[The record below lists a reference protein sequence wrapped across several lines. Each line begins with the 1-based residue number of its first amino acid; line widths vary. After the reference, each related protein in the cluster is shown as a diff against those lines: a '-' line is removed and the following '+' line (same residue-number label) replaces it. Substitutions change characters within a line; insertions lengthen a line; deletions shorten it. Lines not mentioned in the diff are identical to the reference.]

1 MWVFSPDSGPSPRNT
16 HLRRRNRQR
25 PTAHRSGSVQ
35 AVCALSVA
43 VAQALAPT
51 RPIQWLAEN
60 RWTAFRPL
68 VMDHNESAS
77 EIDLTWQSIR
87 TTMTRYIQFGLCA
100 LVLAVSTVD
109 AMAVSTLRETP
120 VVKAIRRAQGAVVN
134 IHSEKTADD
143 SGSLFSVDRGRKIN
157 GMGTGIVIDERG
169 YIVTNHHVVDG
180 VDSLRVTT
188 REGSAYTA
196 SVVSYDR
203 KHDLAIIKVNATRPL
218 MVMPLGT
225 SSDVMLGETVIAVGN
240 AYGYEHTMTG
250 GLISALARDVE
261 VNEKQS
267 YRNLIQTDASINPGN
282 SGGPLINLDG
292 EVIGINVA
300 IRAGAQRIGFAIPID
315 DARQVI
321 AQLLNVEK
329 LSHTWHGLNSTDI
342 KAGEIRHL
350 SVDSTIPDSPAAGAG
365 LEPGDVIERVG
376 RVNISDGAD
385 FERACL
391 GRKPG
396 DELELVVRRDDKTQT
411 LSMTLAHATN
421 KPARTYG
428 TIVRTKT
435 DEKADAGSS
444 RFWRQFGIQ
453 LDTLASKD
461 RSLVGPRYRGGMR
474 VTGVRA
480 NSPAALNGI
489 QQGDILVGLH
499 IWETVSIENV
509 DYVIAHPQLRSF
521 APLKFYVLRGEET
534 LWGHLPVATST
545 R

>member
-1 MWVFSPDSGPSPRNT
+1 
-16 HLRRRNRQR
+16 
-25 PTAHRSGSVQ
+25 
-35 AVCALSVA
+35 
-43 VAQALAPT
+43 
-51 RPIQWLAEN
+51 
-60 RWTAFRPL
+60 
-68 VMDHNESAS
+68 MDHAASAS
-77 EIDLTWQSIR
+77 EIDPTWLSIR
-87 TTMTRYIQFGLCA
+87 NIMTRFIQLGLC
-100 LVLAVSTVD
+100 LFVLTASACTTPD
-109 AMAVSTLRETP
+109 AYAASVIRETP
-120 VVKAIRRAQGAVVN
+120 VVKAIRKAQGAVVN

-143 SGSLFSVDRGRKIN
+143 AGSLWSVDKGRKIN

-218 MVMPLGT
+218 TVMPLGT

-250 GLISALARDVE
+250 GMVSALARDVE

-282 SGGPLINLDG
+282 SGGPLINLEG

-321 AQLLNVEK
+321 AQLLDIEK
-329 LSHTWHGLNSTDI
+329 LSHTWHGVNSTDI
-342 KAGEIRHL
+342 KAGKVRHL
-350 SVDSTIPDSPAAGAG
+350 TVDSAIPDSPAAKSGLLAG
-365 LEPGDVIERVG
+365 DIIEQVG
-376 RVNISDGAD
+376 RISVVDGAD

-396 DELELVVRRDDKTQT
+396 DKLELVVRRGGSKET
-411 LSMTLAHATN
+411 LTLAMEHASGR
-421 KPARTYG
+421 PAKSYG
-428 TIVRTKT
+428 TIVRANTG
-435 DEKADAGSS
+435 EKDDNASA
-444 RFWRQFGIQ
+444 RFFHLFGIQ
-453 LDTLASKD
+453 LDSMNSKD
-461 RSLVGPRYRGGMR
+461 RTTVGPRYRGGMR

-480 NSPAALNGI
+480 SSPAALNGI
-489 QQGDILVGLH
+489 QEGDVLVGLH
-499 IWETVSIENV
+499 IWETVSFENV
-509 DYVIAHPQLRSF
+509 DYVIGHPQLRSF
-521 APLKFYVLRGEET
+521 SPLKFYVLRGEET
-534 LWGHLPVATST
+534 LWGHLPVSST
-545 R
+545 TR